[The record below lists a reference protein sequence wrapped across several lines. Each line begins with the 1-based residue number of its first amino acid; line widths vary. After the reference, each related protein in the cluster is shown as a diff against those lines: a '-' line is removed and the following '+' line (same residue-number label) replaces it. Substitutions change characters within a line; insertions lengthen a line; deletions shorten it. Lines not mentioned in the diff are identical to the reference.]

1 MKPTRFTLIE
11 LLVVVA
17 IIAIL
22 ASMLL
27 PAINQSR
34 KVAKG
39 AICTSNLK
47 QIALATISY
56 CASNDSFR
64 PVLLQITRL

>member
-1 MKPTRFTLIE
+1 MKNTRFTLIE

-22 ASMLL
+22 ASVLM

-34 KVAKG
+34 KVAEG
-39 AICTSNLK
+39 AICANNLP
-47 QIALATISY
+47 LASAP
-56 CASNDSFR
+56 ASAYN
-64 PVLLQITRL
+64 LLG